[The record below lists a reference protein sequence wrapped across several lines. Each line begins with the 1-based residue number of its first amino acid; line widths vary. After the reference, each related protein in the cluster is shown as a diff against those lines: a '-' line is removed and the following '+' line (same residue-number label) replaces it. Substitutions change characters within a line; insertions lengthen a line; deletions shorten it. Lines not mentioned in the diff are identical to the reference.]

1 MKLRERIDKIL
12 EKLLIFLMSI
22 LVIDVIW
29 QVASR
34 YIFTSPSSFTD
45 ELAGF
50 LLIWVSLFG
59 AAYVTG
65 KKEHLAIDLLLQKS
79 SKHNK
84 VKLEIFIHIMVFLF
98 AFFVMVIGGVWLVY
112 TRFIL
117 SVKSAAL
124 QLPLGYVYIVLP
136 ISGLI
141 ILFYTME
148 DSYRLLTSKDK
159 NTDSLSASPVD
170 SPLTKA

>member
-1 MKLRERIDKIL
+1 MKLRVYVDKML

-22 LVIDVIW
+22 LVIDVLW
-29 QVASR
+29 QVTSR
-34 YIFTSPSSFTD
+34 YILSSPSSFTD

-65 KKEHLAIDLLLQKS
+65 RKEHLAIDLMLQKS
-79 SKHNK
+79 SIKNK
-84 VKLEIFIHIMVFLF
+84 IRLELFIHGMIFSF
-98 AFFVMVIGGVWLVY
+98 SFFVLVIGGIWLVY
-112 TRFIL
+112 TRFVL

-136 ISGLI
+136 VSGLI
-141 ILFYTME
+141 ILFYSI
-148 DSYRLLTSKDK
+148 DNSRKLLKSSSK
-159 NTDSLSASPVD
+159 
-170 SPLTKA
+170 